1 MPWTRSRKGELDQ
14 LHSSIFRIRSF
25 PRNLIG
31 CIWMRVCVVGGSVCD
46 VGYTGV
52 ADRVGALGTMGI
64 RYCFGSIVRLLSKRA
79 CFSDECVIGYCC
91 GGRWGDDL
99 NCFSLFGGIGPVK
112 GSGISV
118 SWRYVLLCFFSR
130 SSIRVR
136 SLIKKQSIVRY
147 RLKIYIFFFHSIYVI
162 QLRFLISRKGI
173 LRKI

>member
-1 MPWTRSRKGELDQ
+1 MPWTRRGNWISCTPRSFD
-14 LHSSIFRIRSF
+14 SF

-147 RLKIYIFFFHSIYVI
+147 RVKIYIFFFIPFT
-162 QLRFLISRKGI
+162 LFNCGF
-173 LRKI
+173 